1 MTGRAGRR
9 GQDKIGFMLLVPG
22 RFMDVRH
29 IKRLLFRKSEEISGQ
44 LRSDFSMV
52 LNLLLSQTPE
62 NIKGIFDMSFTVFQ
76 QHSSKVEIPFHAP
89 RPLWEDFCRHMDFLI
104 EEGFVDKNGRPTD
117 TGAWAS
123 KLRLDQPL
131 LIAECLKREAFPK
144 SDAKLFAAV
153 VAPFVYDGVQ
163 SIKIIHKKTPGELR
177 HAVDRVFQSVKPLM
191 ERMKTAG
198 FEVHPVYRWPAAVMY
213 DWAEGADWDELVH
226 EFGIADGDLAA
237 LVLRTADNLRQIMSL
252 KETHP
257 VMAELAMQAK
267 EAIFREPVVFE

>member
-1 MTGRAGRR
+1 
-9 GQDKIGFMLLVPG
+9 
-22 RFMDVRH
+22 
-29 IKRLLFRKSEEISGQ
+29 
-44 LRSDFSMV
+44 
-52 LNLLLSQTPE
+52 
-62 NIKGIFDMSFTVFQ
+62 
-76 QHSSKVEIPFHAP
+76 
-89 RPLWEDFCRHMDFLI
+89 
-104 EEGFVDKNGRPTD
+104 
-117 TGAWAS
+117 
-123 KLRLDQPL
+123 
-131 LIAECLKREAFPK
+131 
-144 SDAKLFAAV
+144 
-153 VAPFVYDGVQ
+153 
-163 SIKIIHKKTPGELR
+163 
-177 HAVDRVFQSVKPLM
+177 M